1 MKYTVKNEK
10 TKSIVEIIL
19 DKTEWQEAIEA
30 AYQKNKSKFNMQGF
44 RKGKAPKSVIEKA
57 YGKGIFYEDAIDGC
71 FYKYY
76 FEVLQKQPEI
86 KPIDVPQIDI
96 KDMSEDGVTII
107 AIVENKPEVKIGSY
121 KGLTVEKQSVKISAK
136 EVNAELDKMA
146 KSRVKYVEVSEGTAK
161 MGNIVTIYFS
171 GSVDGKKFDGGTAE
185 DYELELGSKSFIDT
199 FEEQIVGMKI
209 GETKDVN
216 VNFPAEYHAENLKG
230 KPAVFEVKLKTIK
243 EKVVPVIDDKF
254 AEDSSEFATLEELK
268 ADIKKKLQ
276 ERANKEATQ
285 KQEQDLIDKI
295 VESSSVEIPEVLID
309 RQVDDYLHEFE
320 HRLSHQGLKLED
332 YVKYMGT
339 TIEELKKTKKDDAYK
354 TVKTRLI
361 LEKILIDEKIDVT
374 EQEILDK
381 YNESKDKKAN
391 FKELSKTL
399 GEEQLAYMENG
410 LLLYK
415 LMTFLKKNNTL

>member
-1 MKYTVKNEK
+1 MKYTVKSEK
-10 TKSIVEIIL
+10 TKSTIEIVL
-19 DKTEWQEAIEA
+19 DKLEWQEAIEN
-30 AYQKNKSKFNMQGF
+30 AYQKTKSKFNMQGF

-86 KPIDVPQIDI
+86 KPVDVPQIDI
-96 KDMSEDGVTII
+96 KEISEDGITII
-107 AIVENKPEVKIGSY
+107 AIVENKPEVIVGAY
-121 KGLTVEKQSVKISAK
+121 KGLTIEKTTVNISAK
-136 EVNAELDKMA
+136 EVNAELEKMA
-146 KSRVKYVEVSEGTAK
+146 KSRVKYVEIPESTAK

-209 GETKDVN
+209 GETKDIN
-216 VNFPAEYHAENLKG
+216 VTFPAEYHAENLKG
-230 KPAVFEVKLKTIK
+230 KPAVFEVKLKNIK
-243 EKVVPVIDDKF
+243 EKIVPIIDDKF
-254 AEDSSEFATLEELK
+254 AEDSSEFATLAELK

-276 ERANKEATQ
+276 ERSDKEASQ

-295 VESSSVEIPEVLID
+295 VESSTVEIPEVLIN

-339 TIEELKKTKKDDAYK
+339 TIEELKKSKKDDAFK
-354 TVKTRLI
+354 TVKTRLV
-361 LEKILIDEKIDVT
+361 LEKILIDEKIEVS
-374 EQEILDK
+374 EQDLLDK
-381 YNESKDKKAN
+381 YNENKDKKVD
-391 FKELSKTL
+391 FTELSKIL

-410 LLLYK
+410 LLLNK
-415 LMTFLKKNNTL
+415 LITFLKKNNTL